1 MHEQIDAHAAQDD
14 QIMNV
19 HKYADLIGASRILV
33 SSFNA
38 ARIACIVFRRQLE
51 ISRWRRIK
59 DITFRVGVELQTE
72 P

>member
-51 ISRWRRIK
+51 ISRWRIRA
-59 DITFRVGVELQTE
+59 ITFRVGVELQTE